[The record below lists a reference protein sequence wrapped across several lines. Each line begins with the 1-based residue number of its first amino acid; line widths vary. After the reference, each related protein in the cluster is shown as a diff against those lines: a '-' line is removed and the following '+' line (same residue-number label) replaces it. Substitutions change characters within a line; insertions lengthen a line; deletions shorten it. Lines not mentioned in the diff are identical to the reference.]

1 VDPRQFQTTGNVRS
15 FVECARSLRAAT
27 AAAWVRELRATRVSE
42 QATQCSPA
50 RVSEQDQNRHASL
63 HNFSTEFH
71 GHQNR
76 KIGQSQVTEA
86 KPVSFYREL
95 EPNKYLNAPDL
106 EGARYVLHPVYAR
119 MRVYMYA

>member
-1 VDPRQFQTTGNVRS
+1 MPKRS
-15 FVECARSLRAAT
+15 SKQLEIVLRWYASSDLCTHA
-27 AAAWVRELRATRVSE
+27 
-42 QATQCSPA
+42 
-50 RVSEQDQNRHASL
+50 QDRYRHSSL

-95 EPNKYLNAPDL
+95 EPNKYLNAPDI
-106 EGARYVLHPVYAR
+106 EGARYVPPCYS
-119 MRVYMYA
+119 RVSAFAYMST